1 MLLNGYVGDVTP
13 EQGNLLTLASGS
25 GDDLN
30 YLMKE
35 LIKIVGIPVNR
46 GVDGRFAVPSKA
58 A

>member
-13 EQGNLLTLASGS
+13 EQRNLLNLANGS
-25 GDDLN
+25 GDDLT

-35 LIKIVGIPVNR
+35 LIKIVGIPINR
-46 GVDGRFAVPSKA
+46 GVDARFAIPPKA